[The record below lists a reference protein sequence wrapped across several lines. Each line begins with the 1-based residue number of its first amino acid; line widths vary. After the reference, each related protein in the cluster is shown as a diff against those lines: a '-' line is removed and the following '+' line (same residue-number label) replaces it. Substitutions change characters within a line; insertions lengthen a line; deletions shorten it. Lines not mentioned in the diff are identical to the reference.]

1 MIPTGSES
9 IGIEVRASAGD
20 PVLVKSVDPSTLR
33 EGDIIAYTSDY
44 GENVSH
50 KIRRLTA
57 DESGFITT
65 EQ

>member
-1 MIPTGSES
+1 M
-9 IGIEVRASAGD
+9 EVRASAGN
-20 PVLVKSVDPSTLR
+20 PVLVKSVDSSTLR

-44 GENVSH
+44 GENVFH